1 MQIAKSPNGAL
12 SPSMGGASQYDI
24 ESELQAQQKFHRRVR
39 MEQRIQYWWPR
50 VLLFAAAVLIAGLVA
65 PYVSG
70 NTRTLL
76 TSAIVV
82 LVALIAF
89 KYFEVG
95 FFLTAVVSTAWMP
108 KVTNF
113 GTLDIY
119 PSIFLMIILFWMAV
133 VRTAFR
139 INKPIFPSIRVV
151 WPQIGLITLAI
162 ISEIMIQYTWIPG
175 VSHTLAHKYLSTIIG
190 NPVVYDEILGVWM
203 YTIPLTVIFL
213 TVVAVSRQEKWIEY
227 TQRMLMMLGFAGAL
241 FIVYEFRRQ
250 GGNVS
255 TFRSAEPSIL
265 WMTLRCLSQL
275 LVQGCIIAYAR
286 FLYATRKFWRIFYL
300 IVVAVMLI
308 GIYVSLQNS
317 WWVEVAVGLLVMTI
331 VYSRRFI
338 VFCILCIIP
347 LTPLI
352 LIEAAKLASAKKS
365 DLNRITIWHD
375 ALNAW
380 THRPIFGFGPGNY
393 WVFDQFYTTLARNL
407 RNFTVTGLGL
417 AHNGYLQVLVELGPL
432 GDFFY
437 IASTVMIAIAGYRL
451 YRRYQVRRKK
461 YAGGIMSLIDLGL
474 AIDPNDTTP
483 DVKMPSVLGLPV
495 IGYFRR
501 TTLVRWWWRNMK
513 SSADK
518 LKDDSQPTEDTFEL
532 SLLNSLPRLWK
543 VLWGVNPDA
552 ETEKRRNSM
561 LGLVGFGLIIGAACG
576 DFTSSSFFL
585 PPRQLN
591 QFVETPQVIAT
602 WMIVGFVLYKDQL
615 WRIARRRAAYGK
627 KEDSGFV
634 MPTQSDTEQVVY

>member
-1 MQIAKSPNGAL
+1 MQIANSSNGAL
-12 SPSMGGASQYDI
+12 PSSMGGASPYDI
-24 ESELQAQQKFHRRVR
+24 ESELQAQKKFHRRVR
-39 MEQRIQYWWPR
+39 LERRIQYWWPR
-50 VLLFAAAVLIAGLVA
+50 VLLIVVAVLIAGLVA
-65 PYVSG
+65 PYISG

-76 TSAIVV
+76 TTVIVV
-82 LVALIAF
+82 AVALIAF

-139 INKPIFPSIRVV
+139 INRPIFPSIRVV
-151 WPQIGLITLAI
+151 WPQIGLISLAI

-175 VSHTLAHKYLSTIIG
+175 VSHDLAHKYLSTIIP
-190 NPVVYDEILGVWM
+190 NPVVYDEMLGVWM

-213 TVVAVSRQEKWIEY
+213 TIVAVSRQEKWIEY

-241 FIVYEFRRQ
+241 FIIYEFRRQ

-255 TFRSAEPSIL
+255 TFRSSEPSIL

-275 LVQGCIIAYAR
+275 LVQGCIVAYAR
-286 FLYATRKFWRIFYL
+286 FLYATRKFWRFFYL
-300 IVVAVMLI
+300 AVVAILLI

-331 VYSRRFI
+331 VYSRRFV

-347 LTPLI
+347 LTPVII
-352 LIEAAKLASAKKS
+352 LEANKLASAKKS
-365 DLNRITIWHD
+365 DLNRFTIWHD
-375 ALNAW
+375 ALLAW

-451 YRRYQVRRKK
+451 YKRFIVPRKK
-461 YAGGIMSLIDLGL
+461 YPGGFMSLVDLGL
-474 AIDPNDTTP
+474 TIDPNDT
-483 DVKMPSVLGLPV
+483 VKDEDIPSSGLPKGR
-495 IGYFRR
+495 IGRIGLLRR
-501 TTLVRWWWRNMK
+501 WRK
-513 SSADK
+513 SALTAAER
-518 LKDDSQPTEDTFEL
+518 LKDDARTSDD
-532 SLLNSLPRLWK
+532 LPVASAINRLWQL
-543 VLWGVNPDA
+543 LWGMNPDA

-561 LGLVGFGLIIGAACG
+561 LGLVGFGLIIGAAFG

-627 KEDSGFV
+627 KEDSGV
-634 MPTQSDTEQVVY
+634 VVPAQEETEQVVY

>member
-1 MQIAKSPNGAL
+1 MQIANSPNGAL
-12 SPSMGGASQYDI
+12 SPSQGSASSYNIQ
-24 ESELQAQQKFHRRVR
+24 SELQEQRKYHRRVR
-39 MEQRIQYWWPR
+39 IERSVKYWWPR
-50 VLLFAAAVLIAGLVA
+50 VLLFLAAILAAALVA

-76 TSAIVV
+76 TTVIVV
-82 LVALIAF
+82 LVTLIAF

-95 FFLTAVVSTAWMP
+95 FFLTAIVSTAWMP

-119 PSIFLMIILFWMAV
+119 PSMFLIIILFWMAV
-133 VRTAFR
+133 VRVAFR
-139 INKPIFPSIRVV
+139 VDGYRPVFPSIRVI
-151 WPQIGLITLAI
+151 WPQVGLIFLAVV
-162 ISEIMIQYTWIPG
+162 SEITIQYNWIVG
-175 VSHTLAHKYLSTIIG
+175 VSHTIAHKYLSTIIP
-190 NPVVYDEILGVWM
+190 NPVIYDEILGVWM
-203 YTIPLTVIFL
+203 YTIPLTIILL
-213 TVVAVSRQEKWIEY
+213 TVVAINRKEKWIEY
-227 TQRMLMMLGFAGAL
+227 TQRMVMMLGFAGAL

-286 FLYATRKFWRIFYL
+286 FLYATRNLWRFFYL
-300 IVVAVMLI
+300 AIVAILLI

-317 WWVEVAVGLLVMTI
+317 WWVEVAVGLLVMTF
-331 VYSRRFI
+331 VYSRRFLFTCFLG
-338 VFCILCIIP
+338 VIP

-352 LIEAAKLASAKKS
+352 IYEGNKLASAKKS
-365 DLNRITIWHD
+365 DLNRFTIWRD

-393 WVFDQFYTTLARNL
+393 WVFDQFYTSLARNL

-417 AHNGYLQVLVELGPL
+417 AHNGYLQVLVELGPA

-451 YRRYQVRRKK
+451 YKRYLIPRKK
-461 YAGGIMSLIDLGL
+461 YAGGLKGFVDLGL
-474 AIDPNDTTP
+474 AIDPNDKDTTP
-483 DVKMPSVLGLPV
+483 AEGMPARVGLFGRIELFKMWLKGLMIAPDGVKNQDRPTKETFD
-495 IGYFRR
+495 YF
-501 TTLVRWWWRNMK
+501 LDFIVRIWY
-513 SSADK
+513 
-518 LKDDSQPTEDTFEL
+518 
-532 SLLNSLPRLWK
+532 
-543 VLWGVNPDA
+543 VLWGVKTDE
-552 ETEKRRNSM
+552 ETEKRRNCM
-561 LGLVGFGLIIGAACG
+561 LGLVVFGLIIGAAFG

-591 QFVETPQVIAT
+591 QFVETPQVVVT
-602 WMIVGFVLYKDQL
+602 WMLVGFVLYKDAL
-615 WRIARRRAAYGK
+615 WRLARKRAAFGK
-627 KEDSGFV
+627 RKDSGFV
-634 MPTQSDTEQVVY
+634 IPAQSND

>member
-1 MQIAKSPNGAL
+1 MQIAKSPNGNGAL

-24 ESELQAQQKFHRRVR
+24 ESELQAQRKFHRRVR
-39 MEQRIQYWWPR
+39 LEQRIQYWWPR
-50 VLLFAAAVLIAGLVA
+50 VLLFAAAVIIAGLVA

-76 TSAIVV
+76 TSVIVV

-139 INKPIFPSIRVV
+139 INKPIFPSIRIV

-175 VSHTLAHKYLSTIIG
+175 VSHDLAHKYLSTIIG
-190 NPVVYDEILGVWM
+190 NPVVYDEMLGVWM

-213 TVVAVSRQEKWIEY
+213 TLVAVSRQEKWIEY

-300 IVVAVMLI
+300 IVVAVLLI

-338 VFCILCIIP
+338 VFIILCIIP

-352 LIEAAKLASAKKS
+352 LLEAAKLASAKKS

-437 IASTVMIAIAGYRL
+437 IASTIMIALAGYRL
-451 YRRYQVRRKK
+451 YRRYQVQRKK

-483 DVKMPSVLGLPV
+483 DEEIPSSGLPV
-495 IGYFRR
+495 SRIGRAGILR
-501 TTLVRWWWRNMK
+501 SLGKHLQLAPSR
-513 SSADK
+513 
-518 LKDDSQPTEDTFEL
+518 LKDESQTSDD
-532 SLLNSLPRLWK
+532 LPVASMITRFWK
-543 VLWGVNPDA
+543 VLWGANPDA

-561 LGLVGFGLIIGAACG
+561 LGLVGFGLILGAACG

-634 MPTQSDTEQVVY
+634 VPAQSDTEQVVY